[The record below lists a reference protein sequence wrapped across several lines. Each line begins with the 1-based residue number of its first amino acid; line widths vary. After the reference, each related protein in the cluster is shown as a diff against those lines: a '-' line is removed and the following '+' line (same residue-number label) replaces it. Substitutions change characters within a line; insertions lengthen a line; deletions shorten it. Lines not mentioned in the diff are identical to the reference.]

1 MIVSRE
7 AHIFQIKIFLEKT
20 LQGRSKML
28 PNRYLYKRPNT
39 VLEWQAPERSY
50 PMPEVRDTPVRQQA
64 LREGFKRQADR
75 NHNHTQ
81 QASLITG
88 ITALSNSMKL

>member
-1 MIVSRE
+1 
-7 AHIFQIKIFLEKT
+7 
-20 LQGRSKML
+20 ML
-28 PNRYLYKRPNT
+28 PNRYLYKQPNT

-64 LREGFKRQADR
+64 LREGFKWQADR